1 MFDVYE
7 TYARILNNED
17 MPMPLAAVL
26 ALTELIGHSNAST
39 MQQLLESLQRGA
51 AVLKSRSSNPLSL
64 TAGCD
69 LFIRYVTSLPQDSSP
84 RRSFEEHKAELVR
97 QGRKYAQST
106 AATCRDTIAQHT
118 LGIIKDD
125 SIILT
130 HSYSRVVMHAL
141 LHAHRQRRISV
152 YVTEARPRGLG
163 MKTYEALTAAGI
175 PCTVVLDSAVA
186 YVMDKVDLVLVGSEA
201 VVESGGLINAVGSFQ
216 AALIAKAAKVPFYA
230 LAESYKF
237 LRLFPLSQHD
247 LPYVGGV
254 DRDPLAHDSPTKSR
268 FRTGPTE
275 TQKETEKK
283 LVHQAFT
290 DPFLSSYDPPVQGRS
305 ILPLPAHRRTPS
317 RDQFNPHMLAPP
329 TPSISRAPSLRG
341 VFDPSTPTSAKGA
354 QFVAAMTKEQ
364 LAKNPEVDYTTPDL
378 ISLVFTDVGILTPE
392 GVSQFLVGI
401 YAD

>member
-1 MFDVYE
+1 
-7 TYARILNNED
+7 
-17 MPMPLAAVL
+17 
-26 ALTELIGHSNAST
+26 
-39 MQQLLESLQRGA
+39 MQQLLESLQKGA
-51 AVLKSRSSNPLSL
+51 AVLKSRSSTPLSL

-69 LFIRYVTSLPQDSSP
+69 LFIRYVTSLPQDTTP

-97 QGRKYAQST
+97 QGRKYAQTT
-106 AATCRDTIAQHT
+106 AATCRDTIAQHA
-118 LGIIKDD
+118 LGVIKDD

-216 AALIAKAAKVPFYA
+216 AALIAKAANVPFYA

-247 LPYVGGV
+247 LPYVGGI
-254 DRDPLAHDSPTKSR
+254 DRDPLSLDSTKSR
-268 FRTGPTE
+268 LRAGRTGSQNENEKPT
-275 TQKETEKK
+275 
-283 LVHQAFT
+283 FS
-290 DPFLSSYDPPVQGRS
+290 DPFLNSYDPPVQGRS

-317 RDQFNPHMLAPP
+317 REQYNPNMLAPP
-329 TPSISRAPSLRG
+329 TPSMSRASSSIRG
-341 VFDPSTPTSAKGA
+341 GFFDPSTPTSARGPQA
-354 QFVAAMTKEQ
+354 IATMTKEQ

>member
-1 MFDVYE
+1 
-7 TYARILNNED
+7 
-17 MPMPLAAVL
+17 
-26 ALTELIGHSNAST
+26 
-39 MQQLLESLQRGA
+39 MQQLLESLQKSA
-51 AVLKSRSSNPLSL
+51 AVLKSRSSTPLSL

-69 LFIRYVTSLPQDSSP
+69 LFIRYVTSLPQDTIP

-97 QGRKYAQST
+97 QGRKYAQTT
-106 AATCRDTIAQHT
+106 AATCRDTIARHA
-118 LGIIKDD
+118 LGVIKDD
-125 SIILT
+125 SVILT

-186 YVMDKVDLVLVGSEA
+186 YVMDKVDFVLVGSEA

-216 AALIAKAAKVPFYA
+216 AALIAKAANVPFYA

-247 LPYVGGV
+247 LPYVGGIE
-254 DRDPLAHDSPTKSR
+254 RDPLSLDPTKSR
-268 FRTGPTE
+268 LRPGPTE
-275 TQKETEKK
+275 LQKEKEKK
-283 LVHQAFT
+283 LAYQAFT
-290 DPFLSSYDPPVQGRS
+290 DPFLNSYDPPVQGRS

-317 RDQFNPHMLAPP
+317 REQYNINMLALP
-329 TPSISRAPSLRG
+329 TPSMSRAPSSIKG
-341 VFDPSTPTSAKGA
+341 GFFDPSTPTSARGPQA
-354 QFVAAMTKEQ
+354 VTMMTKEQ